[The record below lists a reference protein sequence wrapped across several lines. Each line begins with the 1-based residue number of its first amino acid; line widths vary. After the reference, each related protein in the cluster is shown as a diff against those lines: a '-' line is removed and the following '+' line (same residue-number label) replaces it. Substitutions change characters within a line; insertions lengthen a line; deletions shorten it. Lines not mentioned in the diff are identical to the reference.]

1 MTHDKHKSSPSVTDR
16 IGRIVFGTM
25 TFGSPVE
32 QQEADAMIRA
42 CREAG
47 VTMFDTSNN
56 YVSGHSEEMLGSAV
70 KSFRDEVLIATKG
83 GSMVEQ
89 SEHSVKGLSKT
100 AVHKAIDASL
110 ARLGTDYIDVYYLH
124 RPDRETAI
132 EETLEA
138 LSEAVQA
145 GKILALGQSNFAAW
159 QATEMLY
166 LSRAHGWPEVRITQ
180 MMYNLLAR
188 RVETEYLECS
198 RTLGFTNIAY
208 NPLAGGLL
216 TGKHRSDGA
225 TRNGRFAKKLYRER
239 YWNDTQFEAIGK
251 LQSIADDAGL
261 TLIELSFRWV
271 LSRSGT
277 DAMLLGASSLSQLET
292 NLVALNG
299 PPLDDAV
306 LEKCDEVWRDRLVG
320 VAPDYSR

>member
-1 MTHDKHKSSPSVTDR
+1 MTHDTYETPSSVSDR

-32 QQEADAMIRA
+32 QDEANAMIRA

-56 YVSGHSEEMLGSAV
+56 YVGGRSEELLGSAV
-70 KSFRDEVLIATKG
+70 KGFRDDVLIATKG

-89 SEHSVKGLSKT
+89 SDDSIKGLSKK

-124 RPDRETAI
+124 RPDRNTPI

-166 LSRAHGWPEVRITQ
+166 VSRAHGWPEVRITQ

-188 RVETEYLECS
+188 RVETEYL
-198 RTLGFTNIAY
+198 
-208 NPLAGGLL
+208 
-216 TGKHRSDGA
+216 
-225 TRNGRFAKKLYRER
+225 
-239 YWNDTQFEAIGK
+239 
-251 LQSIADDAGL
+251 
-261 TLIELSFRWV
+261 
-271 LSRSGT
+271 
-277 DAMLLGASSLSQLET
+277 
-292 NLVALNG
+292 
-299 PPLDDAV
+299 
-306 LEKCDEVWRDRLVG
+306 
-320 VAPDYSR
+320 